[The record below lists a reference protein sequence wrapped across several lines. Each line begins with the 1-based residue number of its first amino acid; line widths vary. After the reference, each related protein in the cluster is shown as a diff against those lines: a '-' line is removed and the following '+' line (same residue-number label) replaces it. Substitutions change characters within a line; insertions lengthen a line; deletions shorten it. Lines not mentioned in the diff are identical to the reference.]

1 MTTLGSCLVSNE
13 PDGLTSALLQ
23 ARIDGKS
30 WAVIANEFG
39 YSTPSAARA
48 AFQKAT
54 GIADFK
60 IKGPELKKLFDS
72 KSGNTLAE
80 KAKQVIIPAPPT
92 PKQVKFLND
101 LIEKT
106 GYELSADDYLK
117 LDKSSASELIDKLK
131 AMPGKDAKKASELL
145 INSPGDLNPIKGYV
159 GYGTD
164 AYDEIT
170 FQYKVKLQEL
180 LDDDLLYSSLDE
192 LDAQL
197 ARLGKSLNKFE
208 GDELV
213 KKWDAGDKLPMKKA
227 ILKAKMKADIVQD
240 ILALDQSAYG
250 IDLLDKTLT
259 SLIDIHAKVAK
270 AFGKETISQSSAA
283 VQANATAS
291 KVLTKADL
299 KQALNKNI
307 VGTPTYEKVVQLT
320 KDGKFYAGIA
330 SETGLTIPQIDEH
343 VWQYL
348 LKEND
353 GDVWKA
359 FLKKPTSHEGAK
371 NVVQMVTEASKTG
384 ISDEDLLKLTGIDED
399 TLKLIKT
406 GKFKPAA
413 PGSTTYIPP
422 TQSSSYSSHGGYSDT
437 PVSTGKPASEYS
449 LVERSA
455 LDKWKEELG
464 FDLTPAERDA
474 VQNYTGN
481 AYRSINENLRKK
493 GGVPTASDKAID
505 RSMRPTPID
514 MKLTRG
520 TGNPF
525 GSVDPSSLVGKVW
538 SDPAFMST
546 SWGSGNFSGE
556 FILHIDAPK
565 GTLAR
570 DVFPLSHHKTEE
582 ELLLARGTKFLVNG
596 VERRWPSIHVYM
608 RVVGNG
614 VGP

>member
-30 WAVIANEFG
+30 WAKIADEFG
-39 YSTPSAARA
+39 YKTPSAARS

-54 GIADFK
+54 GISDFK
-60 IKGPELKKLFDS
+60 IKGPELKKLFDA

-80 KAKQVIIPAPPT
+80 KAAKVVIPAPPT
-92 PKQVKFLND
+92 TKQVKFIND

-106 GYELSADDYLK
+106 GYELSPEDFSK
-117 LDKSSASELIDKLK
+117 LDKSSASKLIDKLK
-131 AMPGKDAKKASELL
+131 AMPNKEANNAGELL
-145 INSPGDLNPIKGYV
+145 VNSGGAYPTKGYV
-159 GYGTD
+159 GFGTD
-164 AYDEIT
+164 GYSEAYAK
-170 FQYKVKLQEL
+170 YVKN
-180 LDDDLLYSSLDE
+180 LDE
-192 LDAQL
+192 LI
-197 ARLGKSLNKFE
+197 NE
-208 GDELV
+208 GDFFSVAHELDLQM
-213 KKWDAGDKLPMKKA
+213 KRIGGSPDFNLINKWEVGWGFGETFPIRQAVLN
-227 ILKAKMKADIVQD
+227 AKTKADLIQD
-240 ILALDQSAYG
+240 ILALDKSAHNVS
-250 IDLLDKTLT
+250 LLSKTKEAL
-259 SLIDIHAKVAK
+259 LDIHADVIKTL
-270 AFGKETISQSSAA
+270 GNETVSQSAAA
-283 VQANATAS
+283 VHANATAS

-299 KQALNKNI
+299 KQALNENI

-320 KDGKFYAGIA
+320 KNGKFYAGIA

-359 FLKKPTSHEGAK
+359 FLEKPTSHEGAK

>member
-48 AFQKAT
+48 AFKKAT

-80 KAKQVIIPAPPT
+80 KATQVIIPAPPT

-106 GYELSADDYLK
+106 GYQLDADDYFK

-145 INSPGDLNPIKGYV
+145 INSPGGLNPTKGYV

-164 AYDEIT
+164 AYEEIT
-170 FQYKVKLQEL
+170 FQYKVNLQKLF
-180 LDDDLLYSSLDE
+180 DDDLFYSALDE
-192 LDAQL
+192 LDSQL
-197 ARLGKSLNKFE
+197 ARLGKAL
-208 GDELV
+208 DEVDGNELAV
-213 KKWDAGDKLPMKKA
+213 KWVDGDKFPMKKA
-227 ILKAKMKADIVQD
+227 ILQAKTKADIIQD
-240 ILALDQSAYG
+240 ILALDPSAPG
-250 IDLLDKTLT
+250 INLFDKTVT
-259 SLIDIHAKVAK
+259 SLINIHENVVK
-270 AFGKETISQSSAA
+270 AFGKETISQSASA
-283 VQANATAS
+283 VQANATAK

-299 KQALNKNI
+299 KQALNENI

-371 NVVQMVTEASKTG
+371 NVVQMINDASKTG
-384 ISDEDLLKLTGIDED
+384 ISDKDLLKLTGIDEE

-406 GKFKPAA
+406 GKFKPAN

-422 TQSSSYSSHGGYSDT
+422 GKSSGYSSHGGYSDT

-449 LVERSA
+449 LAERSA

-474 VQNYTGN
+474 VKNYTGS
-481 AYRSINENLRKK
+481 AYRDINRNLRKK

-525 GSVDPSSLVGKVW
+525 GSTDPSSLVGKAW

-546 SWGSGNFSGE
+546 SWGSGNFSGD

-570 DVFPLSHHKTEE
+570 DVFPISSHNTEE

-596 VERRWPSIHVYM
+596 VEKRGSSTHVYM
-608 RVVGNG
+608 RVIGNG